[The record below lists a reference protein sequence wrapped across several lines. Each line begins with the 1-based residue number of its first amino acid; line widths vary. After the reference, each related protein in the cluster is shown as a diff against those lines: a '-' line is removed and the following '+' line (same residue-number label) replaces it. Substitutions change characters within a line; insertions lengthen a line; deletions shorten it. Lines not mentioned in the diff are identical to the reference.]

1 MTLTICLFD
10 VDGVLIYP
18 RGYKEA
24 LRATVD
30 HIACQMGLPD
40 MAPTYED
47 IAVFEASGI
56 TNEWDSAPMCVG
68 ALLADALGR
77 FPALGRPTLAE
88 TLEAIQA
95 AQISPARPDYQA
107 WARRVLAATPDGE
120 QPTKTI
126 LALLQQ
132 ALNPTYHALLSA
144 FLPQVWTLDSYT
156 TRVFQHHTLGSAQY
170 AESTGTPADFETP
183 STLLDHDLPVL
194 SVEIRGR
201 LRQAYQ
207 DGRVRYTIYTARPSA
222 PPRDLPA
229 DAPIPNTMLYPP
241 EGDLAAQQVGLAD
254 APLIAGGR
262 MGWLAARH
270 GKTPTAFLKPSPV
283 QALAAIGAALTGEE
297 TTALEA
303 AVGLAEDGVPGDSF
317 DQLADQP
324 SQVVVFEDSVGGIL
338 AARRAVDLLAAHGL
352 PVTVEAVGIAT
363 EAAKRE
369 ALGPHVTR
377 LADDINEALGAYV

>member
-77 FPALGRPTLAE
+77 FPALGRPTLE
-88 TLEAIQA
+88 GTLEAIRA
-95 AQISPARPDYQA
+95 TQISPARPDYQA
-107 WARRVLAATPDGE
+107 WARRVLTAIPDGE
-120 QPTKTI
+120 QPTYTI
-126 LALLQQ
+126 LSLLQESMK
-132 ALNPTYHALLSA
+132 PTYHPLLDA
-144 FLPQVWTLDSYT
+144 FLPRIWTLDSYT
-156 TRVFQHHTLGSAQY
+156 TRVFQHHTLGSVHY
-170 AESTGTPADFETP
+170 AESTGNPAEFETS
-183 STLLDHDLPVL
+183 STLLEHDLPVL
-194 SVEIRGR
+194 SAESRER
-201 LRQAYQ
+201 LRQAHQ
-207 DGRVRYTIYTARPSA
+207 DGRVRFTIYTARPSA

-229 DAPIPNTMLYPP
+229 DTEIPDTMLYPP
-241 EGDLAAQQVGLAD
+241 EGDLAAEQVGLAD

-262 MGWLAARH
+262 MGWLAAVH
-270 GKTPTAFLKPSPV
+270 GKTPTHYIKPSPV
-283 QALAAIGAALTGEE
+283 QALAAIGAAISGEE
-297 TTALEA
+297 TTSLEA
-303 AVGLAEDGVPGDSF
+303 AVTLAEEGVLGAPF
-317 DQLADQP
+317 DQLEEQP
-324 SQVVVFEDSVGGIL
+324 ARVVVFEDSVGGIL
-338 AARRAVDLLAAHGL
+338 ATRRAVDLLASHGL
-352 PVTVEAVGIAT
+352 PVEMEAVGVAT

-369 ALGPHVTR
+369 ALRPQVTR
-377 LADDINEALGAYV
+377 LAGDVNEALAGYV